1 MSDEIPL
8 NPQLSCA
15 STAVLAEGRNVA
27 RGSVTA
33 VRSPYRRVAIQR
45 SWRVATRVRA
55 RRGSLRPSCFTGVAG
70 SAIAVQ

>member
-1 MSDEIPL
+1 MRDETPL
-8 NPQLSCA
+8 NPQLSGA
-15 STAVLAEGRNVA
+15 LTAVLAEARTVA

-33 VRSPYRRVAIQR
+33 VRSPYRRVAIGR
-45 SWRVATRVRA
+45 SWRVATGVRS